1 MKRAITLLV
10 ATLTLAAVCLPFPGA
25 TPDARKVK
33 IVLERLQNSN
43 WTAVD
48 PGLVFDQ
55 GDRIRFRVTT
65 NFDGYLYVVNYG
77 TSGNYSILFPSADA
91 GSDNKITTGQPHQ
104 IPSGSAI
111 FRVAGPAGQEIVY
124 WMVSP
129 IPLPGYGGVPVPQ
142 KPKQPAILMPRCD
155 DSLLRARGECID
167 SSAGVRD
174 LQTGEPEELDAAG
187 KPADLTFLR
196 EDKKSVIAAAGAA
209 QGPMVYE
216 FRISHK

>member
-1 MKRAITLLV
+1 MKRF
-10 ATLTLAAVCLPFPGA
+10 LTFAGTVLAVAAVCFSLPGS
-25 TPDARKVK
+25 TQDARKIR
-33 IVLERLQNSN
+33 IVLERLQNST
-43 WTAVD
+43 WKEVD

-77 TSGNYSILFPSADA
+77 TSGKYSVLFPSADA
-91 GSDNKITTGQPHQ
+91 GSDNKIVNGEPHQ

-129 IPLPGYGGVPVPQ
+129 IPLPNSGSIPVPQ
-142 KPKQPAILMPRCD
+142 KPKEPAILMPRCD
-155 DSLLRARGECID
+155 DNLLRARGECID

-196 EDKKSVIAAAGAA
+196 EDKKSVVATTGPA

>member
-1 MKRAITLLV
+1 MRAFRISVKVTL
-10 ATLTLAAVCLPFPGA
+10 AMAAVCLLLQGA
-25 TPDARKVK
+25 APDSRKIK
-33 IVLERLQNSN
+33 LVLERYQNET
-43 WTAVD
+43 WGAVD

-55 GDRIRFRVTT
+55 GDRLRFRVTT

-77 TSGNYSILFPSADA
+77 TSGNYSVLFPSTDA
-91 GSDNKITTGQPHQ
+91 GSDNKIANGQAHQ

-111 FRVAGPAGQEIVY
+111 FRIAGPAGQEIVY

-129 IPLPGYGGVPVPQ
+129 IPLPGYGSIPVPQ
-142 KPKQPAILMPRCD
+142 KPKQPVLLMPRCD

-174 LQTGEPEELDAAG
+174 LQTGEPEELEPAG
-187 KPADLTFLR
+187 KPADLTFLK
-196 EDKKSVIAAAGAA
+196 EDKKSVIAATGAA